1 MLEIKKTKKTK
12 QFELYREGQLLQKAC
27 RTCQVF
33 KAPEEFYK
41 RSEGYLRPDC
51 KECHKKLQNKYNKK
65 MSDRRLVQRQ
75 NSRARKL
82 WLDDTF
88 TIAEY
93 KDLEKVANGYCMIS
107 GKKSDAL
114 QVDHVQAISKQW
126 LGSTKGNLILVSEK
140 VNMAKRDLSIFEFLQ
155 SERSD
160 GLVDKK
166 QLKKTMEYLAEM
178 NNMNLTQYIN
188 FLNEMEEYAKKSKE
202 FFGR

>member
-12 QFELYREGQLLQKAC
+12 QFELYREGKLLQKVC

-33 KAPEEFYK
+33 KAPEEFYRK
-41 RSEGYLRPDC
+41 TEGYLRPDC
-51 KECHKKLQNKYNKK
+51 KECHKKIQNEYNRKIR
-65 MSDRRLVQRQ
+65 DRRLVQRQ

-82 WLDDTF
+82 WLDDNF
-88 TIAEY
+88 TIEEY
-93 KDLEKVANGYCMIS
+93 KELEKIANGYCMIS
-107 GKKSDAL
+107 NKKSDTL

-126 LGSTKGNLILVSEK
+126 LGSTKGNLILVSDK
-140 VNMAKRDLSIFEFLQ
+140 VNNAKRDLSIFEFLE
-155 SERSD
+155 SERSE

-178 NNMNLTQYIN
+178 NNMSLTQYIK
-188 FLNEMEEYAKKSKE
+188 FLNEMEEYAMKSKE